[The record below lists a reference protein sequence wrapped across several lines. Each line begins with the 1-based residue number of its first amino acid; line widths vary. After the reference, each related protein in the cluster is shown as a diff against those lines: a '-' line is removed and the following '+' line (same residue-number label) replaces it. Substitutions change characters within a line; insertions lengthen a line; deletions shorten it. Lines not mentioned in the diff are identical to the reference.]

1 MSTNKHCR
9 FSMICAMEPVKP
21 MFILLSCLTNGKKDQ
36 FVRCDVEADGML
48 FAYHSK
54 GKSLQI
60 KTTIPR
66 ELFESFQYFSER
78 DEFLS
83 FALNLSSIL
92 EILSIF
98 GANSVSTTSLQ
109 ISYRENVSVFFVKL
123 LKDIVQS

>member
-1 MSTNKHCR
+1 
-9 FSMICAMEPVKP
+9 
-21 MFILLSCLTNGKKDQ
+21 
-36 FVRCDVEADGML
+36 
-48 FAYHSK
+48 
-54 GKSLQI
+54 LQI